1 MKDLHFRTNK
11 ETLEFVKAHEN
22 LSRED
27 LLISTI
33 SFFGSIKTN
42 RKNTLCQKFKD
53 FQNENKKIK
62 QKIKIKIMQELG
74 GTGKNYRNP
83 PETFAARDLSFFSF
97 IQQNESGCYTCE
109 NCNRMSI
116 TDDELQKQLH
126 LNHLNLKQGAFV
138 NECFEKVSDHPDYKM

>member
-1 MKDLHFRTNK
+1 MLYAPSVLTLPRITKHLINMKGLHFRTNK

-42 RKNTLCQKFKD
+42 RKNTLCQKIKD

-62 QKIKIKIMQELG
+62 QKI
-74 GTGKNYRNP
+74 
-83 PETFAARDLSFFSF
+83 
-97 IQQNESGCYTCE
+97 
-109 NCNRMSI
+109 
-116 TDDELQKQLH
+116 
-126 LNHLNLKQGAFV
+126 
-138 NECFEKVSDHPDYKM
+138 